1 MLGQKLKDVRT
12 KTTACWEYNYG
23 MLNLESTLIKKTMA
37 VSYKV
42 VSKRPGGMAGSNPP
56 KYFPMVTKRSLMDT
70 RELAEEIG
78 RRNGFS
84 SAHVVG
90 IIETLIQMVPE
101 MLKDGRSVRLDGF
114 GTFSL
119 HVSGV
124 GREDPDKVTKRDITK
139 VKMAFLPSKEI
150 KMKLAATKFRKV

>member
-1 MLGQKLKDVRT
+1 
-12 KTTACWEYNYG
+12 
-23 MLNLESTLIKKTMA
+23 MA

-42 VSKRPGGMAGSNPP
+42 VSKRPGGMAGNNPP
-56 KYFPMVTKRSLMDT
+56 KYFPIVTKRSLMDT
-70 RELAEEIG
+70 KSLAEEIG

-90 IIETLIQMVPE
+90 MIETLIQLVPE
-101 MLKDGRSVRLDGF
+101 MLKQGRSVRLDGF

-124 GREDPDKVTKRDITK
+124 GKDSPDKVTKRDITK
-139 VKMAFLPSKEI
+139 VKMAFLPSKDI
-150 KMKLAATKFRKV
+150 KRTLAATEFRKV